1 MSARLDWQR
10 DGHDWPNREH
20 SRFVDAGGL
29 RWHVQVAGHG
39 PALLLLHG
47 TGAATHSW
55 RDLLPLLAKHFTVI
69 APDLP
74 GHGFSGAPP
83 RRHGYSLSGMAA
95 LVGALL
101 ERLAQPPLYAVGHS
115 AGAAVLSRM
124 VLDGHASLQSLVSLN
139 GALLPLP
146 GMPVPLFLVAGRLM
160 VATPLVPGLVARRA
174 ANPAMVRRL
183 IDSTGSVLDET
194 GRGLYHRLVSNPAH
208 VRDVLTM
215 MANWDLRPLQREL
228 PGLATPLHLVAS
240 AGDRTVPPGESRRVH
255 RLVPGSRLIELPTL
269 GHLAHE
275 ERPEEFARLICE
287 LTQHPARIDG
297 VAGAA

>member
-1 MSARLDWQR
+1 M
-10 DGHDWPNREH
+10 
-20 SRFVDAGGL
+20 
-29 RWHVQVAGHG
+29 RWHVQVAGEG

-55 RDLLPLLAKHFTVI
+55 RDLLPLLTPHFTVI

-74 GHGFSGAPP
+74 GHGFSSAPGN
-83 RRHGYSLSGMAA
+83 RRGYTLPGMAE
-95 LVGALL
+95 LTGALL
-101 ERLAQPPLYAVGHS
+101 RRLGHVPVCAAGHS
-115 AGAAVLSRM
+115 AGAAILSRM
-124 VLDGHASLQSLVSLN
+124 VLDGHAAPRRLVSLN

-160 VATPLVPGLVARRA
+160 VATPLIPGLVARRA

-183 IDSTGSVLDET
+183 IDSTGSVLDDT
-194 GRGLYHRLVSNPAH
+194 GRAFYHQLVSNPGH

-215 MANWDLRPLQREL
+215 MANWDLRPLARDL
-228 PGLATPLHLVAS
+228 PRLGTPLALVATG
-240 AGDRTVPPGESRRVH
+240 GDRTVPPGESRRVH
-255 RLVPGSRLIELPTL
+255 RLVPGSELIELPSL

-275 ERPEEFARLICE
+275 ERPREFADLLIRLAQE
-287 LTQHPARIDG
+287 DSLTSSP